1 MSISYRGLGNTN
13 RGKVLWKLAC
23 LALMWVVLWEKNAR
37 NFEDKV
43 RSSEGLW
50 DMIFFL
56 ASFQASCS
64 TFKGAPLNLIQPD
77 WMLVCNSKGVGQ
89 QGQIIFV
96 YSHMGHRLWNLID
109 LQILKLEGSSFLAM
123 YFLEDLSSFFILI
136 LLASIYYVVVSHK

>member
-56 ASFQASCS
+56 ASF
-64 TFKGAPLNLIQPD
+64 
-77 WMLVCNSKGVGQ
+77 
-89 QGQIIFV
+89 
-96 YSHMGHRLWNLID
+96 
-109 LQILKLEGSSFLAM
+109 
-123 YFLEDLSSFFILI
+123 
-136 LLASIYYVVVSHK
+136 